1 MDEWNMDLYHCLAR
15 ERLERIRAEAERAA
29 LLRDIRPPRRA
40 LRVALGTAFLAIGRW
55 VMGPVP
61 DWTDEVTRS
70 VSAASGGR
78 SRSR

>member
-29 LLRDIRPPRRA
+29 LLRDIRPPRRP
-40 LRVALGTAFLAIGRW
+40 LRVTLGTALLAIGRW

-70 VSAASGGR
+70 APAASGGTPT
-78 SRSR
+78 SR